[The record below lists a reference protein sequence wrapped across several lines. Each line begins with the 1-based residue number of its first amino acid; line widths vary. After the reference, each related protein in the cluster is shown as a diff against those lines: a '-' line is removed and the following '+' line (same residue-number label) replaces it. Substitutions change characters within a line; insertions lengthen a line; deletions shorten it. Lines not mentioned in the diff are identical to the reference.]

1 MSSRPV
7 ALLAALALV
16 VAAAGCGGPMRADE
30 LSRSI
35 DTLASAAAEGA
46 LLADGAAQDRTKAT
60 FTRAHARE
68 LGETVEHEAEK
79 LSDATA
85 NGAVAT
91 DKADAVELADR
102 ISQQLGQLQTA
113 PDDRAGA
120 RSAGDRLRALA
131 DEATRLAEDAGP

>member
-7 ALLAALALV
+7 ALLATAVLAF
-16 VAAAGCGGPMRADE
+16 AAVGCGGAMRADE
-30 LSRSI
+30 LGRSVE
-35 DTLASAAAEGA
+35 TLASAAAEGA

-79 LSDATA
+79 LNDATA
-85 NGAVAT
+85 HGEVAD
-91 DKADAVELADR
+91 DKARAIDLAGR
-102 ISQQLGQLQTA
+102 ISEQLSQLQTA

-120 RSAGDRLRALA
+120 QRAGDALRSLA
-131 DEATRLAEDAGP
+131 DEATRLAEGAG

>member
-1 MSSRPV
+1 MPLRRI
-7 ALLAALALV
+7 ALLLIV
-16 VAAAGCGGPMRADE
+16 VIAAGCGGPMRADE
-30 LSRSI
+30 LSRSVE
-35 DTLASAAAEGA
+35 TLASAAAEGA
-46 LLADGAAQDRTKAT
+46 LLADGAARDRTKAT

-85 NGAVAT
+85 HGAVAG

-102 ISQQLGQLQTA
+102 ISQQLSQLQTA

-120 RSAGDRLRALA
+120 RRAQAALRALA
-131 DEATRLAEDAGP
+131 DAATRLADGAGS

>member
-1 MSSRPV
+1 MPLRRL
-7 ALLAALALV
+7 ALLTAA
-16 VAAAGCGGPMRADE
+16 VAIIGCGGPMRADE

-46 LLADGAAQDRTKAT
+46 LLANGAAQDRTKAT
-60 FTRAHARE
+60 FTRAHARD

-85 NGAVAT
+85 HDAVAT
-91 DKADAVELADR
+91 DKARAVELADR
-102 ISQQLGQLQTA
+102 ISTQLGQLQTA

-120 RSAGDRLRALA
+120 RRAGAALRALA
-131 DEATRLAEDAGP
+131 DEATRLAEGAGS